1 VNLTVRLVN
10 QPQTH
15 HRFPQSFARPSH
27 VSLPQT
33 REKLAVDVTS
43 VVDVH
48 DVNPMSL
55 FVYLVD
61 DAVAAASGGPEPGEL
76 AA

>member
-10 QPQTH
+10 QPQHITGF
-15 HRFPQSFARPSH
+15 HRVLHDPHMSACRK
-27 VSLPQT
+27 T
-33 REKLAVDVTS
+33 REKLAVDTTS